1 MAKNSYGSAIAS
13 LRAKQGVS
21 EKTLADILL
30 IPPEKLLKVEGGEG
44 KLSEMEIR
52 LAAEVFNADPDALKN
67 GVISP
72 PKYHWDM
79 DSKIMKLQGIILT
92 LHDRTK
98 EILNE
103 IRASFPQVKIPQ
115 SLENRSLKDM
125 PFDVSGDYLTNSIG
139 VIADSTANEDEISDM
154 EEIECQNTQM
164 MHI

>member
-13 LRAKQGVS
+13 LRAKQGIS

-30 IPPEKLLKVEGGEG
+30 IQPEKLLKVEGGEG

-52 LAAEVFNADPDALKN
+52 LAAEVF
-67 GVISP
+67 GVDSA
-72 PKYHWDM
+72 PKYHRDM
-79 DSKIMKLQGIILT
+79 DSKIRELQGIILI

-103 IRASFPQVKIPQ
+103 IKASFPQVRIPR

-139 VIADSTANEDEISDM
+139 VIADSTAKEDEISVM

>member
-13 LRAKQGVS
+13 LRAKQGIS

-30 IPPEKLLKVEGGEG
+30 IQPEKLLKVEGGEG

-52 LAAEVFNADPDALKN
+52 LAAEVF
-67 GVISP
+67 GVDSDELEKGVVSP
-72 PKYHWDM
+72 PKYHRDM
-79 DSKIMKLQGIILT
+79 DSKIRELQGIILI

-103 IRASFPQVKIPQ
+103 IKASFPQVRIPR

-139 VIADSTANEDEISDM
+139 VIADSTAKEDEISVM